1 MACWKLTKAR
11 ISRTTKITNMNAHL
25 IETVRHFSDSQ
36 KLVLVIGDVMLDRYL
51 MGNVNRISPEAPV
64 PVVLLNNSEERAG
77 GAANVAANLSGL
89 GITTHIIGCIGN
101 DDTGK
106 TLTKLIAS
114 AGIDVANLMTSQ
126 QRPTVSKTR
135 VISGTQQIVRIDDE
149 SSSRFSTVESQEL
162 LTITNNAI
170 AKKPAMVILSDYAK
184 GMLDDATCKAIIQQC
199 KQFNV
204 PVIAD
209 PKGRDYSKY
218 LGATAL
224 TPNKKET
231 AEACGVA
238 INDTTALLQAAKLL
252 KENLKL
258 DFLAV
263 TRGEEGISFIDAN
276 HTEHIAATAKK
287 VFDVSGAGDT
297 VIATLAA
304 GLVHGLTPH
313 DALQLANIA
322 AGIVV
327 GKVGTVPVSQSEL
340 LKALVSEDGQSQV
353 DKICDLQQLSELVS
367 HWRASNQKIVFTN
380 GCFDLLHAGHVTY
393 LEAAKKTGDKLILG
407 LNTDRSVSALKG
419 PTRPVVHEGDRARV
433 LAALASVDAVILFDE
448 DTPLRLIDAI
458 RPDVIVK
465 GDDYTEAQVVGG
477 KEVKS
482 WGGSVKLIPL
492 VQGRSTS
499 NIIKKLGT

>member
-1 MACWKLTKAR
+1 
-11 ISRTTKITNMNAHL
+11 MNSHL
-25 IETVRHFSDSQ
+25 IETVRHFTDSQ
-36 KLVLVIGDVMLDRYL
+36 KVVLVIGDVMLDRYL

-64 PVVLLNNSEERAG
+64 PVVLLNKSEERAG

-89 GITTHIIGCIGN
+89 GLNTQIIGCIGN
-101 DDTGK
+101 DSTGNILK
-106 TLTKLIAS
+106 QLITG
-114 AGIDVANLMTSQ
+114 AGIDTENIITSN

-135 VISGTQQIVRIDDE
+135 VMSGNQQIVRIDDE
-149 SSSRFSTVESQEL
+149 SASTFTTAENTEL
-162 LTITNNAI
+162 LASVTSALE
-170 AKKPAMVILSDYAK
+170 KKPAMVILSDYAK
-184 GMLDDATCKAIIQQC
+184 GMLDDASCKAIISQC
-199 KQFNV
+199 KALNI
-204 PVIAD
+204 PVVAD
-209 PKGRDYSKY
+209 PKGHDYSKY

-231 AEACGVA
+231 AEACGVGM
-238 INDTTALLQAAKLL
+238 NDTIALLQAAKQL

-340 LKALVSEDGQSQV
+340 LKALISEDGQSQA
-353 DKICDLQQLSELVS
+353 DKICDMQQLLELVS
-367 HWRASNQKIVFTN
+367 HWKANNEKVVFTN

-458 RPDVIVK
+458 RPDIIVK

>member
-1 MACWKLTKAR
+1 
-11 ISRTTKITNMNAHL
+11 MNAHL
-25 IETVRHFSDSQ
+25 IETVRQFTDT
-36 KLVLVIGDVMLDRYL
+36 KKVVLVIGDVMLDRYL

-64 PVVLLNNSEERAG
+64 PVVLLNRSEARAG

-89 GITTHIIGCIGN
+89 GLSAQIIGCIAH
-101 DDTGK
+101 DDAGH
-106 TLTKLIAS
+106 TLKRLMNE
-114 AGIDVANLMTSQ
+114 AGIDTSHLMISDS
-126 QRPTVSKTR
+126 RPTVAKTR
-135 VISGTQQIVRIDDE
+135 VMSGNQQIVRIDEE
-149 SSSRFSTVESQEL
+149 STSAFSQQEADML
-162 LTITNNAI
+162 LKQVNQALHQ
-170 AKKPAMVILSDYAK
+170 KPAMVILSDYAK
-184 GMLDDATCKAIIQQC
+184 GLLNTEVCQAIIRLC
-199 KQFNV
+199 KQLRI

-218 LGATAL
+218 HGASAL

-231 AEACGVA
+231 AEACGVPLHE
-238 INDTTALLQAAKLL
+238 TESLLQAAKQL
-252 KENLKL
+252 KDHLALN
-258 DFLAV
+258 FLAV
-263 TRGEEGISFIDAN
+263 TRGEEGISFIDDT
-276 HTEHIAATAKK
+276 HIEHIPATAKQ
-287 VFDVSGAGDT
+287 VYDVSGAGDT

-304 GLVHGLTPH
+304 GLVHNLNPH

-327 GKVGTVPVSQSEL
+327 GKVGTVPVSQAEL
-340 LKALVSEDGQSQV
+340 LKTLISEDGQSQV
-353 DKICDLQQLSELVS
+353 DKICDRVQLISLVKD
-367 HWRASNQKIVFTN
+367 WRDQGQKIVFTN

-448 DTPLRLIDAI
+448 DTPLALIDLV

-465 GDDYTEAQVVGG
+465 GDDYTEDQVVGG